1 VRPDS
6 LPGSMAR
13 TLNVKKPVIFAF
25 AAPFSLR

>member
-6 LPGSMAR
+6 LSGSMAR